1 MKIIFT
7 LVACFTVSLIA
18 AQAAPPCA
26 LYTAASSDTWITALK
41 HRPLQQQVL
50 LVRQRFTCDARTR
63 GMRPIGDRITPTHLH
78 WDTDPR
84 PEGVT
89 LLYVVDGQVIA
100 HDSTA
105 QFLHLVTVQSVKTLD
120 LVSGRTATALYG
132 YQGVNG
138 IAVVTTKI
146 H

>member
-7 LVACFTVSLIA
+7 SIICFTVSLIA
-18 AQAAPPCA
+18 AQSVPPCT
-26 LYTAASSDTWITALK
+26 LYTAASSDAWVAAIKPRHLEKKVVA
-41 HRPLQQQVL
+41 
-50 LVRQRFTCDARTR
+50 VRERFACDAKTR
-63 GMRPIGDRITPTHLH
+63 GMRPIGDRITPTHMH
-78 WDTDPR
+78 WDKDPR
-84 PEGVT
+84 PDGIT
-89 LLYVVDGQVIA
+89 LLYVVDGQVIE

-105 QFLHLVTVQSVKTLD
+105 QFLKLVTAQSVKTLD

-132 YQGVNG
+132 SQGVNG